1 MNRGIKAIGIIISV
15 ILMSALLM
23 VIAISSPYM
32 NLPFG
37 IHRTEFI
44 RNSLSNYFLREYLF
58 WVALVFSIILLIFI
72 LFLIFYP
79 KVKQT
84 FVLKEEKGRL
94 SLDRKAI
101 EGFVRTKTQNVGFV
115 ASPDVKV
122 RATKNKIR
130 IKIKGQLNRTSAH
143 IGKTETLMKE
153 IQQELQEILGSQEKI
168 KVDVAYKSF
177 DDEQDKNTADHS
189 RVK

>member
-1 MNRGIKAIGIIISV
+1 M
-15 ILMSALLM
+15 
-23 VIAISSPYM
+23 
-32 NLPFG
+32 
-37 IHRTEFI
+37 
-44 RNSLSNYFLREYLF
+44 
-58 WVALVFSIILLIFI
+58 
-72 LFLIFYP
+72 
-79 KVKQT
+79 
-84 FVLKEEKGRL
+84 
-94 SLDRKAI
+94 
-101 EGFVRTKTQNVGFV
+101 
-115 ASPDVKV
+115 KV

>member
-1 MNRGIKAIGIIISV
+1 MGSV
-15 ILMSALLM
+15 SLLNNLTDFH
-23 VIAISSPYM
+23 SFPY
-32 NLPFG
+32 L
-37 IHRTEFI
+37 
-44 RNSLSNYFLREYLF
+44 
-58 WVALVFSIILLIFI
+58 
-72 LFLIFYP
+72 YP